1 MKHTLS
7 ALALL
12 SIATTPLFAE
22 EDVVSAIPEL
32 PATIVTGEL
41 WESELQKTTASVT
54 VLDRSALEYNGV
66 QHFEDVIN
74 AIPNLTWTGG
84 TSRPRY
90 IQIRGIGENSQF
102 EGETPDSSVRFL
114 VDDLDFTGVGTIG
127 NLFDVQQVEVL
138 RGPQAGAFGANA
150 AGGMIRVVTNDPTPY
165 WTGQAES
172 TIGNDSLFAG
182 GFAVGGPL
190 LENDPEKLTFRFAL
204 HQLTQD
210 GFLDNQFL
218 NREDTNE
225 RDELTTRLRLRW
237 RPNED
242 WQWDG
247 TLFYADADNGY
258 DQFSLTNDRNS
269 TFTDEPGRD
278 EQETYG
284 ASLRAQFYG
293 NDSFKVTSI
302 TSYMETDA
310 LSSADGDFTNVDAL
324 ITDQRPTSYSIERER
339 EVINQEVRFDSKDS
353 EGALGFIDRWTTGIY
368 FQSFDEQS
376 DIEFVTDGTPNAFQ
390 TAYESETFSLYGQGT
405 HLLGEKTRIT
415 LGVRA
420 EYFDLETNTEGAG
433 RLNYDDWLWGGK
445 MTLECDLSE
454 QLLFFASITRG
465 YKAGGVN
472 IDPFLDASL
481 PSQYETEDLWNYEV
495 GLSTEWFDGKVASK
509 VTFFYLDRYDAQLR
523 GSEGNNLYF
532 SYFTL
537 NGDGAEHYG
546 LETESSWFIRENL
559 TLTLS
564 GGLLEAERDAFRAA
578 KEPLLEFESRD
589 VSNSPNY
596 TYSARLDYIPA
607 NGFFASVEVTG
618 SDEYFEENTHP
629 EKRRSFNVF
638 NASIGYR
645 LDNWT
650 LSLWAKNLFD
660 EGYDERVFLFD
671 PTLTDAAPDADGFF
685 SDDESIPQR
694 YEAPAAPRTFGITAN
709 YRW

>member
-1 MKHTLS
+1 MKHTIS

-12 SIATTPLFAE
+12 SIATTQLFAE
-22 EDVVSAIPEL
+22 ESPVPAIPEL
-32 PATIVTGEL
+32 PVTIVTGEL

-54 VLDRSALEYNGV
+54 VLNQTALADKGV

-150 AGGMIRVVTNDPTPY
+150 AGGMIRIVTNEPTPY
-165 WTGQAES
+165 WTGQTES

-210 GFLDNQFL
+210 GFLNNQSL

-225 RDELTTRLRLRW
+225 CDELTTRLRLRW

-293 NDSFKVTSI
+293 NDSFNVTSI
-302 TSYMETDA
+302 TSYMETNA
-310 LSSADGDFTNVDAL
+310 LSSADGDFTNVKAL
-324 ITDQRPTSYSIERER
+324 IPNQLTTSYSIERER
-339 EVINQEVRFDSKDS
+339 EVINQEIRFDSADS
-353 EGALGFIDRWTTGIY
+353 EDALGFIDRWTTGIY

-376 DIEFVTDGTPNAFQ
+376 GIEFVNDGTPSAFQ

-420 EYFDLETNTEGAG
+420 EYFDLETNTETAG
-433 RLNYDDWLWGGK
+433 RMDYDDWLWGGK
-445 MTLECDLSE
+445 MTLESDLSE

-472 IDPFLDASL
+472 IDPSLHASL

-495 GLSTEWFDGKVASK
+495 GLSSEWFDGKVVSK
-509 VTFFYLDRYDAQLR
+509 VTFFYLDRSDAQLR
-523 GSEGNNLYF
+523 GSEGNSVYY

-537 NGDGAEHYG
+537 NGDEAEHYG

-559 TLTLS
+559 TLTLT
-564 GGLLEAERDAFRAA
+564 GGLLETERDAFSAA
-578 KEPLLEFESRD
+578 KVPPLAFESRD

-607 NGFFASVEVTG
+607 EGFFASVEVTG
-618 SDEYFEENTHP
+618 SDEYFEENTHS
-629 EKRRSFNVF
+629 EKRRSFNVV

-650 LSLWAKNLFD
+650 LSLWSKNLLGEEYED
-660 EGYDERVFLFD
+660 RVFFFD
-671 PTLTDAAPDADGFF
+671 NYDGG
-685 SDDESIPQR
+685 EKR
-694 YEAPAAPRTFGITAN
+694 YEAPAAPRTFGVTAN
-709 YRW
+709 YKW

>member
-1 MKHTLS
+1 MKHTIS

-22 EDVVSAIPEL
+22 EGVVPTIPEL
-32 PATIVTGEL
+32 PVTIVTGEL

-54 VLDRSALEYNGV
+54 VLNQAALEGKGV

-102 EGETPDSSVRFL
+102 EGETPDSTVRFL

-150 AGGMIRVVTNDPTPY
+150 AGGVVQVVSNEPTSY

-172 TIGNDSLFAG
+172 TIGNDSLWSLGLAF
-182 GFAVGGPL
+182 GGPL
-190 LENDPEKLTFRFAL
+190 LESDPEQLTFRFSIHTL
-204 HQLTQD
+204 DQN

-225 RDELTTRLRLRW
+225 RDELSSRLKLRW
-237 RPNED
+237 RPNDNWEIE
-242 WQWDG
+242 G
-247 TLFYADADNGY
+247 GLLYADADNGY

-269 TFTDEPGRD
+269 TFTNEPGRD

-293 NDSFKVTSI
+293 NDSFNVTSI

-310 LSSADGDFTNVDAL
+310 LSSADGDFTNVTAL
-324 ITDQRPTSYSIERER
+324 IPNQLPTSYSIERER
-339 EVINQEVRFDSKDS
+339 EVINQEIRFDSADS
-353 EGALGFIDRWTTGIY
+353 EDALGFIDRWTTGIY

-376 DIEFVTDGTPNAFQ
+376 DIEFVSGGAPFAFQ
-390 TAYESETFSLYGQGT
+390 TAYQSESFSLYGQGT
-405 HLLGEKTRIT
+405 HLLGEKTRIS

-420 EYFDLETNTEGAG
+420 EYFDLETNTENAG
-433 RLNYDDWLWGGK
+433 RLDYDDWLWGGK

-495 GLSTEWFDGKVASK
+495 GLSTEWFNGKVASK

-523 GSEGNNLYF
+523 GSDGDNVAF

-537 NGDGAEHYG
+537 NGDGAKHYG

-559 TLTLS
+559 TLTLT
-564 GGLLEAERDAFRAA
+564 GGLLETERDAFSVATA
-578 KEPLLEFESRD
+578 PALAFESRE

-607 NGFFASVEVTG
+607 DGFFASAEVTG
-618 SDEYFEENTHP
+618 SDEYFEENTHS

-671 PTLTDAAPDADGFF
+671 ATLTDA
-685 SDDESIPQR
+685 DDDSFDDVSIPQR
-694 YEAPAAPRTFGITAN
+694 YEAPAAPRTFGVTAN

>member
-1 MKHTLS
+1 MKHTIS

-22 EDVVSAIPEL
+22 EGVVSAIPEL

-54 VLDRSALEYNGV
+54 VLNQAALEGKGV

-102 EGETPDSSVRFL
+102 EGETPDSTVRFL

-150 AGGMIRVVTNDPTPY
+150 AGGVVQVVSNEPTSY

-172 TIGNDSLFAG
+172 TIGNDSLWSLGLAF
-182 GFAVGGPL
+182 GGPL
-190 LENDPEKLTFRFAL
+190 LESDPEQLTFRFSIHTL
-204 HQLTQD
+204 DQN

-225 RDELTTRLRLRW
+225 RDELSSRLKLRW
-237 RPNED
+237 RPNDNWEIE
-242 WQWDG
+242 G
-247 TLFYADADNGY
+247 GLLYADADNGY

-293 NDSFKVTSI
+293 NDSFNVTSI

-310 LSSADGDFTNVDAL
+310 LSSADGDFTNFDAL
-324 ITDQRPTSYSIERER
+324 IPNQPTTSYSIERER
-339 EVINQEVRFDSKDS
+339 EVINQEIRFDSADS
-353 EGALGFIDRWTTGIY
+353 EDALGFIDRWTTGIY
-368 FQSFDEQS
+368 FQSFEEQS
-376 DIEFVTDGTPNAFQ
+376 DIEFVNDGTPSAFQ

-420 EYFDLETNTEGAG
+420 EYFDLETNTETAG
-433 RLNYDDWLWGGK
+433 RMDYDDWLWGGK
-445 MTLECDLSE
+445 MTLESDLSE

-472 IDPFLDASL
+472 IDPNLQASPL

-495 GLSTEWFDGKVASK
+495 GLSSEWFNGKVVSK
-509 VTFFYLDRYDAQLR
+509 VTFFYLDRSDAQLR
-523 GSEGNNLYF
+523 GSEGNSVYY

-537 NGDGAEHYG
+537 NGDEAEHYG

-559 TLTLS
+559 TLTLT
-564 GGLLEAERDAFRAA
+564 GGLLETERDAFSAA
-578 KEPLLEFESRD
+578 KAPLLMFESRD

-607 NGFFASVEVTG
+607 EGFFASVEVTG
-618 SDEYFEENTHP
+618 SDEYFEENTHS
-629 EKRRSFNVF
+629 EKRRSFNVV

-650 LSLWAKNLFD
+650 LSLWAKNLLD
-660 EGYDERVFLFD
+660 EEYEDRVFFFD
-671 PTLTDAAPDADGFF
+671 NYDGG
-685 SDDESIPQR
+685 EKR
-694 YEAPAAPRTFGITAN
+694 YEAPAAPRTFGVTAN
-709 YRW
+709 YKW